1 MAITARIERSSAC
14 SRRSSSMCRPTV
26 PRQRPSPP
34 FDHIPR
40 RRAPTAGDMRR
51 MAEVQGERPRAER
64 ALMDEPSEKL
74 TKAQISFLQLVVRQG
89 QAERIP
95 KIFLLLSPTTTHES
109 DGVGQE
115 NLSDA
120 NGGKSVAVPRPPF
133 HGKGP
138 GRSAPAP
145 TGDVG
150 AGTGSGW
157 LQPGAARPPGGLPLT
172 VSCLAAW
179 RPPSGRR
186 DDTISHPV

>member
-1 MAITARIERSSAC
+1 
-14 SRRSSSMCRPTV
+14 
-26 PRQRPSPP
+26 
-34 FDHIPR
+34 
-40 RRAPTAGDMRR
+40 MRR

-95 KIFLLLSPTTTHES
+95 KILLLLSPTTTHES

-150 AGTGSGW
+150 AGQGVGGCN
-157 LQPGAARPPGGLPLT
+157 LAQRLLGGLAVDGVVP
-172 VSCLAAW
+172 AAW
-179 RPPSGRR
+179 RPPLGSPGRHYQTTGVDRRSG
-186 DDTISHPV
+186 